1 LCSNTPRLFEYVYS
15 KYMLMFPILCG
26 NLTYVCWLLLPYSLF
41 LSATG
46 LISRRRAT
54 LILHISARNLF
65 WFGLASSNSP
75 GMCTSANRSRKRC
88 GICTCESKDF
98 IPFRICTYKKRG
110 RRPSTARIISR
121 HPSRALP
128 QTPWNL
134 HLRNQR
140 PYLQQNVHLR
150 KKEEGGYGSCGL
162 FRFLPEPAASTGA
175 GRLSLFLPWFRLYNA
190 RPSCQGDLFLAPAP
204 YMAASPIRR

>member
-1 LCSNTPRLFEYVYS
+1 
-15 KYMLMFPILCG
+15 MFPILCG
-26 NLTYVCWLLLPYSLF
+26 SLAYVCWLLLPYSLF

-54 LILHISARNLF
+54 LVLHISARNLF

-98 IPFRICTYKKRG
+98 ISCEICTYKKG
-110 RRPSTARIISR
+110 EEAIGLPNHQSPPFAGLTANALESALTKSKTLSPAECALTKKGGGGGTARAVFS
-121 HPSRALP
+121 AFF
-128 QTPWNL
+128 Q
-134 HLRNQR
+134 
-140 PYLQQNVHLR
+140 
-150 KKEEGGYGSCGL
+150 
-162 FRFLPEPAASTGA
+162 EPAASTAA
-175 GRLSLFLPWFRLYNA
+175 GRLSLFLPCFRLYNA